1 MTRRPFTPRPYQA
14 MIIDAIVDNLR
25 FAVWAGMGTG
35 KTVSTLTAIAA
46 IQLAEEGAVLVC
58 APLRVAQSTWP
69 DEAQKWEHLAG
80 LEVTPIIGT
89 QTERRNALLD
99 AYRKRSGVYTINYE
113 NIPWLIEEAR
123 LMGKALPFT
132 MIVADESTKL
142 KGFRGTEQVSK
153 SGKEFVRKGGS
164 ERASALAKLTFKSG
178 MRFVELTGTP
188 SPNGLQDLWGQVWFL
203 DKGRRLGR
211 SFSAFTQ
218 RWFRAGYTGYG
229 VEPLP
234 HAQAEIQEAV
244 RDVCI
249 TIDAKDWFDLK
260 DPIVN
265 TIYVDLPPPARKLYQ
280 RMEQEM
286 FMEIANAPP
295 VEAANAADRT
305 MKCLQ
310 LANGAV
316 YVGEDDDR
324 RWEHVHDVK
333 IQALQEVVEE
343 AAGMPVLVA
352 YHFKSDL
359 ERLLKAFPKVGRHL
373 DQDPQTIRDWNAG
386 KIRVLFAH
394 PASAGHGLSL
404 QDGGNILVFFG
415 HNWNLEEFQ
424 QMIER
429 IGPTRQMQAGHDRP
443 VFIHHIV
450 ARGTVDEVVMQ
461 RRESKRAVQDLLLDY
476 MKVKGEPQ

>member
-1 MTRRPFTPRPYQA
+1 MPRRLFTPRPYQA

-35 KTVSTLTAIAA
+35 KTVSTLTAISI
-46 IQLAEEGAVLVC
+46 IQLVEEGAALVC

-69 DEAQKWEHLAG
+69 DEAQKWAHLTG
-80 LEVTPIIGT
+80 ITVTPIVGT

-99 AYRKRSGVYTINYE
+99 AYRTCSGVFTINYE

-123 LMGKALPFT
+123 LMGKALPFS

-153 SGKEFVRKGGS
+153 TGKEFVRKGGS
-164 ERASALAKLTFKSG
+164 ERASALAKLTFKQG
-178 MRFVELTGTP
+178 IRFVELTGTP
-188 SPNGLQDLWGQVWFL
+188 SPNGLQDLWGQMWFI
-203 DKGRRLGR
+203 DKGKRLGR
-211 SFSAFTQ
+211 SFSAFSQ
-218 RWFRAGYTGYG
+218 RWFRTGHTGYG

-234 HAQAEIQEAV
+234 NAQGEIQAAV
-244 RDVCI
+244 RDVCL
-249 TIDAKDWFDLK
+249 TIDAKDWFDLRE
-260 DPIVN
+260 PIVN
-265 TIYVDLPPPARKLYQ
+265 TIYVDLPPAARKLYEA
-280 RMEQEM
+280 MEADM
-286 FMEIANAPP
+286 FMEIAAAGP

-316 YVGEDDDR
+316 YVGEDDER
-324 RWEHVHDVK
+324 RWEPVHDMK

-359 ERLLKAFPKVGRHL
+359 ARLLKAFPKTGRHL

-424 QMIER
+424 QMVER

-443 VFIHHIV
+443 VFLHHLV
-450 ARGTVDEVVMQ
+450 ARNTVDEIVMA

-476 MKVKGEPQ
+476 MKTKGA